1 MYLRGADEERER
13 ARWRERITTF
23 LSFAR
28 RRILAAYAI
37 KRIIRFPEHLK
48 VFFARFEG
56 DWVYSWLEETQ
67 MAMSIQRSPSRILSD
82 RTTAE

>member
-1 MYLRGADEERER
+1 MYLRGADEERESEME
-13 ARWRERITTF
+13 RERITTF

-56 DWVYSWLEETQ
+56 DWVFLVGGNADGNEHST
-67 MAMSIQRSPSRILSD
+67 APSRILSD